1 MDVRTVNLILAL
13 LAMLALSSV
22 LVLTIAAFAARISP
36 SGGAWRNRVWDR
48 TAEIALPL
56 AGVIAVVAVAGSL
69 YESEVAH
76 FVPCRL
82 CWYQRIAMYPL
93 AVILPMASVR
103 GDRRVRTYV
112 LPLALIGASIAA
124 YHYQLEWFPQ
134 QGSLACTV
142 DAPCT
147 TVWVRELGF
156 VSIPFMALCGFA
168 AIAWLTWVAGQRAA
182 QEPLHSNGEAA

>member
-13 LAMLALSSV
+13 LAMLALAGV
-22 LVLTIAAFAARISP
+22 LMLTLAAVAARISR
-36 SGGAWRNRVWDR
+36 SGGAWRDRVWDR
-48 TAEIALPL
+48 TAEVALPL
-56 AGVIAVVAVAGSL
+56 AGVIAIVAMAGSL

-82 CWYQRIAMYPL
+82 CWYQRIVMYPL
-93 AVILPMASVR
+93 AVILPIAAVR
-103 GDRRVRTYV
+103 RDRRVRTYV
-112 LPLALIGASIAA
+112 LPLALIGAALAA

-134 QGSLACTV
+134 QGSPACTV

-168 AIAWLTWVAGQRAA
+168 AIAWLTWIAGQRAGW
-182 QEPLHSNGEAA
+182 EPLHGNDEAA